1 MRKAKK
7 KGSERQGKNRNIN
20 HLNNNKNK
28 TQKLNSKRGQLLY
41 ITERGWEIFPFLRAR
56 SAGDF
61 CITCPV
67 KTITRPLKVVPGS
80 TKNRGNLQTPTPA
93 PKQTTQQKRV

>member
-41 ITERGWEIFPFLRAR
+41 IRMEREREIFPFL
-56 SAGDF
+56 
-61 CITCPV
+61 
-67 KTITRPLKVVPGS
+67 KVVPGN